1 MPVPTRHFLPIFTDL
16 ANYKR
21 SCHNRPDSLVL
32 QTKGAQLLSEKS
44 DEELMV
50 AYQLGEAEAFEELYS
65 RHSSKVLGYL
75 RKKVRSEALAR
86 DIFQAT
92 FLKLHKSRS
101 RYNASFPFVPWLFTI
116 SRNEL
121 LDAMKKPHVSREA
134 LVEVVPE
141 FASPVQEVQPE
152 ISLQSLPA
160 SQRKAVELRYQK
172 DFSFEEIAKALET
185 SPANAR
191 QLISRALRSLRGIY
205 GK

>member
-1 MPVPTRHFLPIFTDL
+1 M
-16 ANYKR
+16 
-21 SCHNRPDSLVL
+21 
-32 QTKGAQLLSEKS
+32 LSEKS